1 MACIMYTAQL
11 GKWIHEYFEDS
22 INLDKLDN
30 STRAVDLQGKKDWMD
45 ISGWARYKNGIRDA
59 CSPVDISIHF
69 QDLT

>member
-30 STRAVDLQGKKDWMD
+30 STRAVDLQGKKRLD
-45 ISGWARYKNGIRDA
+45 GYLRVGE
-59 CSPVDISIHF
+59 V
-69 QDLT
+69 